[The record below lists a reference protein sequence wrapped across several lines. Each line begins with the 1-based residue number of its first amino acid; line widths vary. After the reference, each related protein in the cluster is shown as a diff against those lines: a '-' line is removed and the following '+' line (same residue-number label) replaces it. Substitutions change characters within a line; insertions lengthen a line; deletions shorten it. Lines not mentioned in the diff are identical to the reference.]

1 MHFSTLLLTAFAATA
16 AYACTSCPH
25 PGTFSGNIAGYPSAT
40 ENYCG
45 VTLTSSQVGASIS
58 NSFLDPPD
66 ESPCGEAITV
76 TLTSDGK
83 TTQAIVV
90 NFGNSLSV
98 GDVNLTTNGLAA
110 LAPDSD
116 PNHGTGP
123 GSWTFN

>member
-1 MHFSTLLLTAFAATA
+1 MQFSTLLLTVFAATA

-25 PGTFSGNIAGYPSAT
+25 PGTFTGNIVGYPDAT
-40 ENYCG
+40 GNYCG

-58 NSFLDPPD
+58 SSFLDPPD
-66 ESPCGEAITV
+66 ESPCGEPITV

-90 NFGNSLSV
+90 NFDTSFTG
-98 GDVNLTTNGLAA
+98 GEIGLTQNGLAA

-116 PNHGTGP
+116 PNHGTGA